1 MSKIKASFIGIA
13 GRGDTP
19 EAMWAELETIAKMGY
34 KATENA
40 ESIVFR
46 LGGPNWEDNLKHL
59 LSIGLQP
66 VDAQSFNGEDLRK
79 RGPAPIIENAHKLGV
94 DKAVM
99 FHGAA
104 YYRKGGKIVT
114 YDEVMNEIEMLENA
128 AKAMK
133 AEGVKLCYHNHDHE
147 FTTYFNGMT
156 VYDMLLAYAP
166 DLYMELDVG
175 WATYAGYY
183 APDLIRRLGDRI
195 QLMHFKDFLPG
206 GPVKHT
212 VPMLDPELVK
222 TYDMPNFCSLGS
234 GALPVHE
241 CLKACVDIGIDIVNV
256 EQDFEHTLNGLEILQ
271 VDYLVMKESGLVE

>member
-13 GRGDTP
+13 GFGATP
-19 EAMWAELETIAKMGY
+19 EETWQQLETIARMGY

-40 ESIVFR
+40 ESIIFR
-46 LGGPNWEDNLKHL
+46 TGGPNWEDNLRRL
-59 LSIGLQP
+59 LDIGLQP
-66 VDAQSFNGEDLRK
+66 VDAQSFNGEDLRT
-79 RGPAPIIENAHKLGV
+79 RGPYPIIDHAHKMGV

-104 YYRKGGKIVT
+104 YYRKGGKAVT
-114 YDEVMNEIEMLENA
+114 YDEVMDEIEMLEQA
-128 AKAMK
+128 AKTMK
-133 AEGVKLCYHNHDHE
+133 AEGVKLAYHNHDHE

-175 WATYAGYY
+175 WATYAGYN
-183 APDLIRRLGDRI
+183 APDLIRRLGNRI
-195 QLMHFKDFLPG
+195 CLMHFKDFLPG

-212 VPMLDPELVK
+212 VPMLDPKLEK

-234 GALPVHE
+234 GVLPVHD
-241 CLKACVDIGIDIVNV
+241 CLKACQEIGIDIVNV